1 VDKIEKRQAGKE
13 TKRLGVFSY
22 GSCGRFSGICL
33 EVQMD
38 VINYAHPDTRS
49 KFSIDNSFPKG
60 LF

>member
-1 VDKIEKRQAGKE
+1 LKNAKPVKKLDGSAFF
-13 TKRLGVFSY
+13 LY
-22 GSCGRFSGICL
+22 GSCGWFSGICL

-38 VINYAHPDTRS
+38 VINYAHPDTKS